1 MNNSLS
7 NKITTLSP
15 GEENSEHLSY
25 HITPARVPLFEVD
38 LGQAVYHGNYFHLF
52 ELGREDFLRR
62 IGFPYRQFME
72 RQLHLTIVEAR
83 CNYRRS
89 IHYDEMIEI
98 HTAIIKVRRRGLSFS
113 QLLFRRNGQEE
124 KNKESAGKELCTQVT
139 LDMVCVTFSG
149 RPTVLPEDFTKT
161 IENKKI
167 TPAKGG

>member
-7 NKITTLSP
+7 NKITTTSP
-15 GEENSEHLSY
+15 GEEDSEYLSY
-25 HITPARVPLFEVD
+25 HITPMRVPLFEVD

-62 IGFPYRQFME
+62 IGFPYRQFMD

-83 CNYRRS
+83 CSYRRS

-98 HTAIIKVRRRGLSFS
+98 HTAITRNRRRGLSFS
-113 QLLFRRNGQEE
+113 QLLFRQTCQKK
-124 KNKESAGKELCTQVT
+124 KNKEPAGKELCTQVT

-149 RPTVLPEDFTKT
+149 RPSVLPEDFTKI
-161 IENKKI
+161 IENKK
-167 TPAKGG
+167 